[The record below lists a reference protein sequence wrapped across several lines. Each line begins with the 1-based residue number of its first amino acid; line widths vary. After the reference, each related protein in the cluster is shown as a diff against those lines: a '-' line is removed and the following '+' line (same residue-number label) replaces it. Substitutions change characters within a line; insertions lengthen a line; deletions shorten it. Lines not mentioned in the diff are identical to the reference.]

1 MKNKILIILF
11 TLLFSKIALAENVN
25 IQAKKI
31 SIDKKEETTIF
42 ENEVRIVDD
51 QNNIIKSDYAKYNKK
66 LNFFTLKNNIMV
78 FLKL

>member
-1 MKNKILIILF
+1 MKNKILLILF

-42 ENEVRIVDD
+42 ENEVSIIDD
-51 QNNIIKSDYAKYNKK
+51 QNNII
-66 LNFFTLKNNIMV
+66 
-78 FLKL
+78 